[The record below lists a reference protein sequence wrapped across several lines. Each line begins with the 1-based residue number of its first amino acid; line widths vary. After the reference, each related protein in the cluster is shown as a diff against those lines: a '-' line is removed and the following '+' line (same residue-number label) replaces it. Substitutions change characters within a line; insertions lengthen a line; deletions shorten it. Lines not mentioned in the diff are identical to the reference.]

1 MDVRLLR
8 FFIAVYEERNFIVAS
23 KRCFVS
29 QPSISTSIKQLEEEV
44 GSELFVR
51 HKKGVDPT
59 KEAAHLYPIALR
71 MVKDLQRLPDLF
83 QREVSK
89 QKFVLSIMPDLNPG
103 MISKLLCLLHE
114 RVKGLEFELVDFENQ
129 ADATLTLD
137 AFKKDDEIFVPL
149 WEDDYVLCVPPGHPF
164 EKRDEIGPEDLHGL
178 DFIECPP
185 CEAHQQTIGLLSCS
199 DMSLNIVARGQH
211 KSHVLA
217 LIRAGIGMSFL
228 PTGLVDGV
236 DGVIVRP
243 YSGQRMFRRIGLTYP
258 SSTETSSIL
267 QTILPKCQV
276 IAQELSR
283 FVKNEGKQG

>member
-8 FFIAVYEERNFIVAS
+8 FFIAVFEERNFTAAS
-23 KRCFVS
+23 KRCYVS

-44 GSELFVR
+44 GSMLFIR

-59 KEAAHLYPIALR
+59 KEAEHLYPIALR
-71 MVKDLQRLPDLF
+71 MLKDLQRLPEIF

-89 QKFVLSIMPDLNPG
+89 QKFVLSIMPDLNQEL
-103 MISKLLCLLHE
+103 ISQLLRLLHE
-114 RVKGLEFELVDFENQ
+114 RVDGLEFELVDFERQ

-149 WEDDYVLCVPPGHPF
+149 WEDDYVLCVPLGHPF
-164 EKRDEIGPEDLHGL
+164 EEKEQIGPEDLHGL

-211 KSHVLA
+211 KSHVLT
-217 LIRAGIGMSFL
+217 LIKAGIGMSFL

-236 DGVIVRP
+236 EGVVVRP

-258 SSTETSSIL
+258 SSTETSSVLQAILPQCQEIGEIL
-267 QTILPKCQV
+267 QK
-276 IAQELSR
+276 ASR
-283 FVKNEGKQG
+283 